1 MENNIKKVQS
11 EIMFDVIFEGREYSV
26 ILTEDTDPESGY
38 TSWEI
43 YDDDGEDVTNVKLES
58 DIIAYVIENM

>member
-1 MENNIKKVQS
+1 
-11 EIMFDVIFEGREYSV
+11 MFDVTFEGRQYSV